1 MIRTVPPFLTALLLG
16 VLTGGCA
23 TLSQVAALHQVRFQ
37 LDRVSEGT
45 LAGIR
50 LEGKRSYSD
59 LTATEVARLA
69 SAVANRNVPLQM
81 TVHVTGENP
90 VSNPVTARLLQL
102 DWTLLVKD
110 KETVSG
116 SLRQEFQF
124 PPGQPTDVPIDIQLD
139 LWKFF
144 GGRAQD
150 LFDLAQS
157 AAGIG
162 EPTSIALRAIPT
174 IQTSLG
180 PIRYPEP
187 ITIVHEQVGAR

>member
-1 MIRTVPPFLTALLLG
+1 
-16 VLTGGCA
+16 
-23 TLSQVAALHQVRFQ
+23 
-37 LDRVSEGT
+37 VSDGT
-45 LAGIR
+45 LAWVR
-50 LEGKRSYSD
+50 LEGQRSYTNLS
-59 LTATEVARLA
+59 ATEVARLA
-69 SAVANRNVPLQM
+69 SAVASHHVPLQM
-81 TVHVTGENP
+81 TVHVMGENP
-90 VSNPVTARLLQL
+90 ASNPVTARLLQL

-124 PPGQPTDVPIDIQLD
+124 PPGQPTDVPIDLELD

-144 GGRAQD
+144 GGNAQT

-162 EPTSIALRAIPT
+162 EPTSIALRATPT
-174 IQTSLG
+174 VQTSLG

>member
-1 MIRTVPPFLTALLLG
+1 MTRVLPALLTALFLG
-16 VLTGGCA
+16 GLTSGCA
-23 TLSQVAALHQVRFQ
+23 TLSQVTALHQVRFQ
-37 LDRVSEGT
+37 LDRVSDGT
-45 LAGIR
+45 LAGVR

-69 SAVANRNVPLQM
+69 SAVASRSVPLQM
-81 TVHVTGENP
+81 SVHVTGENP
-90 VSNPVTARLLQL
+90 ASNPVTARLLQL

-124 PPGQPTDVPIDIQLD
+124 PPGQPTDVPIDMEID

-162 EPTSIALRAIPT
+162 EPTSIALRATPT